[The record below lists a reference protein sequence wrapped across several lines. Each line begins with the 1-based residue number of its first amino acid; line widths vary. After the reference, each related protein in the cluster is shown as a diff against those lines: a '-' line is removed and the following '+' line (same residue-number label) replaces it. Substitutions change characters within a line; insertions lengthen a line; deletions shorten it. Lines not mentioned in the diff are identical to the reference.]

1 MTGVVV
7 ELFRMSDD
15 NNPNVLTLCPVRCDG
30 VLGSHKQKLCK
41 RMLGY
46 VTCYESKSVM

>member
-7 ELFRMSDD
+7 ELFRMNDD
-15 NNPNVLTLCPVRCDG
+15 NNPNVLTEYSTDWR
-30 VLGSHKQKLCK
+30 SHKQKLCK
-41 RMLGY
+41 QMLGY